1 VKLVVRD
8 TGQLLQTLEFDWNN
22 IIRDFKVRMGTL
34 LLKRIKELFN
44 TNGEATINTDPL
56 NPGGINPKWKE
67 LSPVTIKLKGSSSI
81 LRDENQLLN
90 TIKYIIEDMDSAD
103 PIVGTLKEV
112 VKLGWF
118 EDSGGYNDGTRY
130 LSTPHLA
137 AIHEYGL
144 TGKLWNTPDG
154 KVMGGLP
161 VGRTTEARQ
170 KIRDWFYREL
180 GYKVSGVVV
189 IPERSMLRK
198 TGDLVALKLDELF
211 NTFFNAYLLNY
222 INNP

>member
-1 VKLVVRD
+1 VVKD
-8 TGQLLQTLEFDWNN
+8 TGQLLQSLELDWED

-44 TNGEATINTDPL
+44 IDGEATENTDPL
-56 NPGGINPKWKE
+56 NPGGVNPKWKP
-67 LSPVTIKLKGSSSI
+67 LSPITIQLKGSSSI
-81 LRDENQLLN
+81 LRKENQLLN
-90 TIKYIIEDMDSAD
+90 TIKYIIEDMDVSD
-103 PIVGTLKEV
+103 PMVGQLKEV

-118 EDSGGYNDGTRY
+118 EDSGGYNDGKRY

-137 AIHEYGL
+137 AIHEFGL
-144 TGKLWNTPDG
+144 TGKVFNTPDG
-154 KVMGGLP
+154 KIMGGLP
-161 VGRTTEARQ
+161 VGRTAEARE
-170 KIRDWFYREL
+170 KIRKWFYKEL

-198 TGDLVALKLDELF
+198 TADLIALKLDQLF
-211 NTFFNAYLLNY
+211 DIFFNVYLQNI